1 MVHGKTPNCGRWD
14 FFRHFR
20 HVCLFFELRRRSY
33 SANHPLSKAA
43 QWLWIRLPR
52 SRTRSS
58 PLNPKSKRMTTRI
71 GWSFFLVRQMGLL
84 CGGGYRRLPL
94 ALRAAIHFASLRYSG
109 RSRASR
115 AYHRTRLPQSRF
127 TAKSRT
133 AAFCGHSIKS
143 RPNQK
148 SKKRT
153 IRKGWFFSLVRQM
166 GLEPIRLRTRTSNVP
181 VCQFQHCR
189 ARCIIRCGFRIV
201 NYYFALFR
209 CFLNVRVR
217 NS

>member
-33 SANHPLSKAA
+33 AANHPLSKAA
-43 QWLWIRLPR
+43 LWLWIRLPR

-71 GWSFFLVRQMGLL
+71 GRSFFLVRQMGLL

-94 ALRAAIHFASLRYSG
+94 ALRAT
-109 RSRASR
+109 
-115 AYHRTRLPQSRF
+115 RTRLPQSRF
-127 TAKSRT
+127 TAKRRT
-133 AAFCGHSIKS
+133 AAFCGRSVKS

-209 CFLNVRVR
+209 CFFERTRSEFVNFLL
-217 NS
+217 SSFHLKQDGL

>member
-1 MVHGKTPNCGRWD
+1 MST
-14 FFRHFR
+14 
-20 HVCLFFELRRRSY
+20 
-33 SANHPLSKAA
+33 
-43 QWLWIRLPR
+43 
-52 SRTRSS
+52 SS
-58 PLNPKSKRMTTRI
+58 PLRGASPRRGSLIHSQTKSPPRAEHGSLQNAK
-71 GWSFFLVRQMGLL
+71 LRQMGLL

-127 TAKSRT
+127 TAKRRT
-133 AAFCGHSIKS
+133 AAFCGRSVKS

-148 SKKRT
+148 PKKRT

-209 CFLNVRVR
+209 CFFERTRSEFVNFLLSSFHLRQVGL
-217 NS
+217 

>member
-71 GWSFFLVRQMGLL
+71 G
-84 CGGGYRRLPL
+84 
-94 ALRAAIHFASLRYSG
+94 
-109 RSRASR
+109 
-115 AYHRTRLPQSRF
+115 QSRTVALD
-127 TAKSRT
+127 TASEKPHAVKS
-133 AAFCGHSIKS
+133 G
-143 RPNQK
+143 PNQTPK
-148 SKKRT
+148 NRT
-153 IRKGWFFSLVRQM
+153 IREGWFFSLVRQM